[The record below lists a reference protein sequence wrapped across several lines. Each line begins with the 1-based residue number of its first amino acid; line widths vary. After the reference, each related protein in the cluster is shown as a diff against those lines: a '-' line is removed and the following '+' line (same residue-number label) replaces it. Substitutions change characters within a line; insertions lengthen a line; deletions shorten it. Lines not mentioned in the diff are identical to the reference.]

1 MSTLVRPYTQLII
14 MIGAS
19 ENVALSSDYRT
30 KGVKAIEELVLTGG
44 YRLAHVIKTIYGSS
58 SIEEEFN
65 FDIEIIESET
75 EETAEAEVEQVAF
88 LQ

>member
-1 MSTLVRPYTQLII
+1 

-19 ENVALSSDYRT
+19 ENAALSPDYRT

-75 EETAEAEVEQVAF
+75 EEIAEAEVEQVAF
-88 LQ
+88 LQWSLWSPNL

>member
-1 MSTLVRPYTQLII
+1 

-19 ENVALSSDYRT
+19 ENVALSADYRT

-58 SIEEEFN
+58 SIEEEEEFN
-65 FDIEIIESET
+65 FAIEIIESET
-75 EETAEAEVEQVAF
+75 EEATEAEVEQVAF
-88 LQ
+88 LQWSLWSPNL